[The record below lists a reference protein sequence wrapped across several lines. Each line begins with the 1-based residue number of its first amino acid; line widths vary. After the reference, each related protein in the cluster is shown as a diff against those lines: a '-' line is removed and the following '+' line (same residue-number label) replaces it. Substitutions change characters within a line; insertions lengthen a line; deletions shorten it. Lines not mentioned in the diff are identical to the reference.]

1 MFHFKGS
8 VPVLKDLV
16 CQIFVLLS
24 VIILNFIITIKM
36 QILLKKG
43 RKIPARIEKFARAG
57 AVRI

>member
-1 MFHFKGS
+1 MVHIKGS

-36 QILLKKG
+36 QILLKR
-43 RKIPARIEKFARAG
+43 RKIPVRIEKFARAG